1 MTQLGSVESSEFLKN
16 PRLVTDRIKVSA
28 TLEQA
33 AQRYTEL
40 IYQTF
45 KESVILT
52 RIFVTIP
59 FSLLP
64 DSNQDFVMGLAR
76 KTGITDLIKD
86 ETPVLSL
93 MGSSGAEIAWNDRR
107 NSEGHVGIPLA
118 SADFIDAI
126 PMMSRLLKSL
136 GADLDW
142 IDSEDSDIV
151 TKTLG
156 SMSGVFYVED
166 ARTETDS
173 KGRKIIAAQDF
184 VEDYDVKTVFGIG
197 GGISRTPHFVVNI
210 NFSRDIVS
218 EQYIE
223 RFIPTLNQFKI
234 DMNETVWK
242 GRIFS

>member
-1 MTQLGSVESSEFLKN
+1 MAKIGDEKSSEFLRN
-16 PRLVTDRIKVSA
+16 PKMVSDIVKGSS
-28 TLEQA
+28 TLEDASQK
-33 AQRYTEL
+33 YTEL
-40 IYQTF
+40 LYKTF
-45 KESVILT
+45 RESIIQT
-52 RIFVTIP
+52 RIFVTVP
-59 FSLLP
+59 FAQLP
-64 DSNQDFVMGLAR
+64 DNNRDFVMGLAK

-86 ETPVLSL
+86 QTPVLSL
-93 MGSSGAEIAWNDRR
+93 LGTSGAEVSWNDRKK
-107 NSEGHVGIPLA
+107 SEGHVGIPLA
-118 SADFIDAI
+118 SADFIEAI

-166 ARTETDS
+166 AKTETDS

-184 VEDYDVKTVFGIG
+184 VEKYDVKTVFGIG
-197 GGISRTPHFVVNI
+197 GGISRTPYFVVNI
-210 NFSRDIVS
+210 NFLRDAVA